1 MTTAERM
8 RYDLE
13 KLTSDRVAAAHNNEA
28 LADMARRSLKEIEAG
43 NYGRPWRELRNQILN
58 G

>member
-13 KLTSDRVAAAHNNEA
+13 KLTSERVAAAHNNEK
-28 LADMARRSLKEIEAG
+28 LAAMARESLQEIGDG
-43 NYGRPWRELRNQILN
+43 NPGTPWHELRDELLN